1 MKKIGVL
8 YHPKVEAT
16 RQKARDV
23 QAFLRSRD
31 VTVWVHSAWE
41 PGRVGELLDGTD
53 LVVTVGGDGT
63 ILRAVQVIAPYNIP
77 VTAVNLGKLGFLTE
91 FSSGEEEQGLARIL
105 DGEGWTDERAMLRA
119 EITDGGD
126 VKSFHALNDVVLAR
140 GAVARLIRVAVD
152 IDGQPY
158 TLYKADGVIVSTATG
173 STGYALAAG
182 GPVMYPRS
190 RDFLVT
196 AVAPHLSAAYPLV
209 VEESAEVVLRVETYQ
224 IATVSIDGHINQ
236 PLGNGGEV
244 RLRRSPLTARFLRLQ
259 PPESFYGKLEEKLR
273 GNKK

>member
-16 RQKARDV
+16 RHKARDV
-23 QAFLRSRD
+23 QAFLRSRG

-41 PGRVGELLDGTD
+41 PGRIGELLDGTD

-63 ILRAVQVIAPYNIP
+63 ILRAAQVVSPYEIP

-91 FSSGEEEQGLARIL
+91 FASGEEEQGLARIL
-105 DGEGWTDERAMLRA
+105 DGEGWTDERAMLQA
-119 EITDGGD
+119 EIQDDDEVRT
-126 VKSFHALNDVVLAR
+126 FHALNDVVLAR
-140 GAVARLIRVAVD
+140 GAVARLIRVSVN
-152 IDGQPY
+152 IDSRPY
-158 TLYKADGVIVSTATG
+158 TMYKADGVIVSTATG

-182 GPVMYPRS
+182 GPIMYPQS
-190 RDFLVT
+190 RDFLMV
-196 AVAPHLSAAYPLV
+196 AVAPHLSARYPLLLP
-209 VEESAEVVLRVETYQ
+209 ESSEIVLQAETYQ

-244 RLRRSPLTARFLRLQ
+244 RLRRSPRTARFLRLQ
-259 PPESFYGKLEEKLR
+259 APETFYENLEDKLR
-273 GNKK
+273 GKQK